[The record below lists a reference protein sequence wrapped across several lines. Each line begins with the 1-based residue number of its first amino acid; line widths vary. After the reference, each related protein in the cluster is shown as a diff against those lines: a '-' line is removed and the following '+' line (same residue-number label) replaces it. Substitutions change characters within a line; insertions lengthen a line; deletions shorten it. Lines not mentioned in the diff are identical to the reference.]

1 MDLVNWIIIG
11 VSAVVAILLG
21 VVGYVLG
28 QSRLKSHL
36 KGQKQWVDDLIAKAE
51 EDGER
56 VKKDKV
62 LEAQAE
68 VQKRWD
74 DLHSQTKQR
83 EQTMTN
89 NENRLVQREERIE
102 QKSDH
107 LARLEENLQEDIQSV
122 KALLEQGESLFDEER
137 ERLESIAHMS
147 EAEAKEQL
155 MQQVESEAQ
164 QFIAKRL
171 RQVEL
176 QAEEEAKHKALR
188 IIATTLQRYA
198 GDSVNEYGMSVVALP
213 REEYKG
219 RIIGKEGRNIRAF
232 EALTGVEVLVDETP
246 DTVAL
251 SCFHPIRREVARLSM
266 EKLIEDGRIHP
277 VQIKKYVEKAKEQVE
292 DHIRELGQEAVFE
305 LGLAGV
311 HPELVMLAGRLHFR
325 TSYGQNQLKHTIE
338 VASLAGMLASEL
350 GLDPKAAKRAGLLHD
365 IGKAVDHQVEGSHS
379 LISAEFARRY
389 GETEEICHA
398 VAAHNEEVEPRTVL
412 AVILQAA
419 DALSAARPG
428 ARQETF
434 ESYVQRLEK
443 LETICKA
450 FQGVKEAF
458 AMQAGREVRVM
469 VAPEQV
475 DDDMSAKLAY
485 DIARCIEDQLSYPGE
500 IKVHVIRN
508 SEYLQ
513 LAK

>member
-1 MDLVNWIIIG
+1 MDQWTLLVLG
-11 VSAVVAILLG
+11 AVLAVVLGIL
-21 VVGYVLG
+21 GYWWG
-28 QSRLKSHL
+28 QARLKAYL
-36 KGQKQWVDDLIAKAE
+36 KQQRQWADDLIAKAKE
-51 EDGER
+51 EGER
-56 VKKDKV
+56 LKKEKI
-62 LEAQAE
+62 LEAQTDI
-68 VQKRWD
+68 QKRWD
-74 DLHSQTKQR
+74 DLHAQIKQR
-83 EQTMTN
+83 EQTFSQ
-89 NENRLVQREERIE
+89 NEFRLLQREERLE
-102 QKSDH
+102 QKSEQ
-107 LARLEENLQEDIQSV
+107 LNRLEGSLQEDIHTV
-122 KALLEQGESLFDEER
+122 KSLLQEGETLFEEER
-137 ERLESIAHMS
+137 KRLEAIAHLSES
-147 EAEAKEQL
+147 EAREQL
-155 MQQVESEAQ
+155 LKQVESEAQ
-164 QFIAKRL
+164 QLMAKRI
-171 RQVEL
+171 RQIEL
-176 QAEEEAKHKALR
+176 KAHEEAKHKALR

-198 GDSVNEYGMSVVALP
+198 GDSVNEYGMSVVSLP

-251 SCFHPIRREVARLSM
+251 SCFHPIRREIARIAM

-277 VQIKKYVEKAKEQVE
+277 VQIKKYVEKAKEQVQ

-305 LGLAGV
+305 LGLSGI
-311 HPELVMLAGRLHFR
+311 HPELVMLVGRLHFR

-350 GLDPKAAKRAGLLHD
+350 GLDPKSAKRCGLLHD

-389 GETEEICHA
+389 GESEEICHA

-434 ESYVQRLEK
+434 ESYVQRLDK
-443 LETICKA
+443 LESICKE

-458 AMQAGREVRVM
+458 AMQAGREVRIM
-469 VAPEQV
+469 VEPQEV
-475 DDDMSAKLAY
+475 NDDMSAKMAY
-485 DIARCIEDQLSYPGE
+485 DIARVIEEQLSYPGE

-508 SEYLQ
+508 SEYTQ
-513 LAK
+513 TAR

>member
-1 MDLVNWIIIG
+1 MDQWILLIFG
-11 VSAVVAILLG
+11 TVLAVVLAIL
-21 VVGYVLG
+21 GYWWG
-28 QSRLKSHL
+28 QARLKAHL
-36 KGQKQWVDDLIAKAE
+36 KQQRQWTDDLIAKAKDE
-51 EDGER
+51 GER
-56 VKKDKV
+56 LKKEKI
-62 LEAQAE
+62 LEAQSD

-74 DLHSQTKQR
+74 DLHAQIKQR
-83 EQTMTN
+83 EQTFSQ
-89 NENRLVQREERIE
+89 NESRLIQREERLE
-102 QKSDH
+102 QKSEQ
-107 LARLEENLQEDIQSV
+107 LTRMEGVLQEDIHTV
-122 KALLEQGESLFDEER
+122 KTLLQQGETLFEEERKRLEAIAHLSEADAR
-137 ERLESIAHMS
+137 ERLL
-147 EAEAKEQL
+147 K
-155 MQQVESEAQ
+155 QVESETQ
-164 QFIAKRL
+164 QLMAKHI
-171 RQVEL
+171 RQIEMK
-176 QAEEEAKHKALR
+176 AHEEAKHKALR

-198 GDSVNEYGMSVVALP
+198 GDSVNEYGMSVVSLP

-251 SCFHPIRREVARLSM
+251 SCFHPIRREIARISM

-292 DHIRELGQEAVFE
+292 DRIRELGQEAVFE
-305 LGLAGV
+305 LGLSGI
-311 HPELVMLAGRLHFR
+311 HPELVMLVGRLHFR

-350 GLDPKAAKRAGLLHD
+350 GLDPKAAKRCGLLHD

-379 LISAEFARRY
+379 LISAEFSRRY
-389 GETEEICHA
+389 GESEEICHA

-434 ESYVQRLEK
+434 ESYVQRLDK
-443 LETICKA
+443 LESICKE

-458 AMQAGREVRVM
+458 AMQAGREVRIM
-469 VAPEQV
+469 VEPQQV
-475 DDDMSAKLAY
+475 NDDMSAKMAY
-485 DIARCIEDQLSYPGE
+485 DIARVIEEQLSYPGE

-508 SEYLQ
+508 SEYMQ
-513 LAK
+513 TAK

>member
-1 MDLVNWIIIG
+1 MTQEQILIFA
-11 VSAVVAILLG
+11 AVVGIAVLMAAI
-21 VVGYVLG
+21 GYWMGRVQL
-28 QSRLKSHL
+28 RAYL
-36 KGQKQWVDDLIAKAE
+36 QKEEKWVDNLVEKAKQE
-51 EDGER
+51 GEQL
-56 VKKDKV
+56 KKEKV
-62 LEAQAE
+62 LEAQSE

-74 DLHSQTKQR
+74 DLHAQIKQKEQTLSQT
-83 EQTMTN
+83 ES
-89 NENRLVQREERIE
+89 RLTQREERIE
-102 QKSDH
+102 QKSDQ
-107 LARLEENLQEDIQSV
+107 LTRLEENLQEDIHAV
-122 KALLEQGESLFDEER
+122 KTLLQQGETLFDEER
-137 ERLESIAHMS
+137 QRLEAIANLS
-147 EAEAKEQL
+147 EDEARDRLMKE
-155 MQQVESEAQ
+155 VEADSQ
-164 QFIAKRL
+164 QFIAKRI
-171 RQVEL
+171 RQIEL
-176 QAEEEAKHKALR
+176 NAEEEAKHKALR

-198 GDSVNEYGMSVVALP
+198 GDSVNEYGMSVVSLP

-251 SCFHPIRREVARLSM
+251 SCFHPIRREIARLSM

-305 LGLAGV
+305 LGLSGV

-434 ESYVQRLEK
+434 ESYVQRLDK
-443 LETICKA
+443 LETICKE
-450 FQGVKEAF
+450 FNGVREAF

-469 VAPEQV
+469 VEPSEV
-475 DDDMSAKLAY
+475 NDNMSAKLAY
-485 DIARCIEDQLSYPGE
+485 DIARVIEDQLSYPGE

-508 SEYLQ
+508 SEYMQ
-513 LAK
+513 TAK